1 MFEQPTRRTTRLV
14 VADAGP
20 LIHLDELECLWLL
33 GLFSEVQIPDAVWHE
48 VIHHRPQAL
57 LSSGVNFVRCAL
69 SPSQRIE
76 ALSTLYTLHV
86 GEYEAL
92 CRCLDSADALLLTD
106 DTAARLAAKTLTI
119 EARGTIGILVQAIRQ
134 NQLEKAEV
142 IRLLSEIPTRS
153 TLHIR
158 LGFLMEII
166 RQVAESS
173 ETR

>member
-1 MFEQPTRRTTRLV
+1 MTRLV

-33 GLFSEVQIPDAVWHE
+33 SLFSEVQIPDAVWHE
-48 VIHHRPQAL
+48 VIRHRPQAL
-57 LSSGVNFVRCAL
+57 LNSGVNFARCT
-69 SPSQRIE
+69 SPPSERIE

-92 CRCLDSADALLLTD
+92 CRCLDSTDALLLTD

-119 EARGTIGILVQAIRQ
+119 EARGTIGILIQAIRQ
-134 NQLEKAEV
+134 NQLKKAEV
-142 IRLLSEIPTRS
+142 IQLLREIPTRS

-158 LGFLMEII
+158 PGFLLEII
-166 RQVAESS
+166 RQVADTPEVH
-173 ETR
+173 